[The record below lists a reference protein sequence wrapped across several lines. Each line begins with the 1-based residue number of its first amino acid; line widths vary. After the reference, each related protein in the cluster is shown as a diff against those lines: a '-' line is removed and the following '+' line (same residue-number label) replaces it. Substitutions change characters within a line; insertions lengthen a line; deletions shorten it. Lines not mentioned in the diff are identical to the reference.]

1 MTTFTH
7 PRLAE
12 IAAYLAV
19 VRANLAKVVMAI
31 PPEQLNAP
39 SADGQWNGAQ
49 ILQHL
54 GKVEGSTAKYLEG
67 ILAAAVAAGIAADTN
82 TSSLMHSLDRFKEGG
97 ETWPKF
103 IAPDR
108 LRPDPAPDASASWAS
123 LEAARDRVLRVYT
136 TVDGRDLSTISA
148 PHPRFGPLNGYEWFL
163 FLGRHEE
170 LHLGQLRRAVGA
182 G

>member
-1 MTTFTH
+1 MTTLSH

-12 IAAYLAV
+12 IAAYLAT
-19 VRANLAKVVMAI
+19 VRANLAEVIASTPAERLK
-31 PPEQLNAP
+31 AP
-39 SADGQWNGAQ
+39 AAEGQWNGAQ

-67 ILAAAVAAGIAADTN
+67 ILAAALAAGIAADAN

-108 LRPDPAPDASASWAS
+108 LRPDPAPDAAACWAS
-123 LEAARDRVLRVYT
+123 LQTARDRVLRVYS
-136 TVDGRDLSTISA
+136 TVDGRDLSTITA
-148 PHPRFGPLNGYEWFL
+148 PHPRFGPLNAYEWFL

-170 LHLGQLRRAVGA
+170 LHLGQLRRALGSA
-182 G
+182 